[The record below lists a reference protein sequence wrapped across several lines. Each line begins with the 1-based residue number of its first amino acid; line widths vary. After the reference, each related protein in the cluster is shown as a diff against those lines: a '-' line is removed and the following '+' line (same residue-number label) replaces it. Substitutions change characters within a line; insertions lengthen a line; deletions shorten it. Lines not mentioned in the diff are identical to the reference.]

1 MHLMHV
7 FIGRFDLQVP
17 LLTVLVGA
25 GAVVAASFGL
35 IYLLPARAEKPDGD
49 RAVVP
54 RPVVMLLQTIALAYL
69 AFLIAVGLL
78 GRQATVLNSAVILF
92 WVITLPV
99 LPLLH
104 CIVGGMY
111 EVANP
116 FALIARLVTSGRS
129 ARKRVDPRLDRLGYW
144 PAVVLMFLLFWFELA
159 FRVIPS
165 SPLALG
171 VLAVGYTVFQVAMG
185 AWLGEGWYR
194 GGDVFQAMTTLA
206 STIAG
211 VAIHRDE
218 QGFVRVRTGLRPA
231 RFLPEGRGREALITI
246 WLAGVLA
253 DGVRVTPIW
262 KFILDHTTAMTNF
275 GSMGAVDLGDLTR
288 DTAEILFTWLA
299 FGIFFW
305 AFTRLAAALCHR
317 DPRELARVVSP
328 SLIPIALAYLFAHNL
343 TQLIVVGPLVLSPAD
358 AASAQFAITN
368 NSHSVSPQVVF
379 WVQVT
384 AIVLGHV
391 VAVIMAH
398 ARLARVEKN
407 GAMAIRGD
415 LGWLAAMVLY
425 TGTSL
430 WVLAQPITNG
440 G

>member
-1 MHLMHV
+1 MHLLHV

-17 LLTVLVGA
+17 LATVLVAA

-35 IYLLPARAEKPDGD
+35 IYLLPERPEKPDADG
-49 RAVVP
+49 RTVP
-54 RPVVMLLQTIALAYL
+54 RPVVMALQTLALLYIG
-69 AFLIAVGLL
+69 FIAVVGIF
-78 GRQATVLNSAVILF
+78 GRQEPLLNSALILF
-92 WVITLPV
+92 WVLTLPL

-104 CIVGGMY
+104 CVIGGMY

-116 FALIARLVTSGRS
+116 FALLARLVTAGGS
-129 ARKRVDPRLDRLGYW
+129 ARRPADPRVERLGYW
-144 PAVVLMFLLFWFELA
+144 PAVALMFLLFWFELA
-159 FRVIPS
+159 FRVVPA
-165 SPLALG
+165 SPRSLGILAL
-171 VLAVGYTVFQVAMG
+171 VYTAGQVAMG
-185 AWLGEGWYR
+185 AWLGEGWFR

-206 STIAG
+206 ST
-211 VAIHRDE
+211 VAAVALRRDE
-218 QGFVRVRTGLRPA
+218 QGFVRLRTGFRPA
-231 RFLPEGRGREALITI
+231 RFLPEGPGREALITI

-262 KFILDHTTAMTNF
+262 NFVLDHTTSMTNF
-275 GSMGAVDLGDLTR
+275 GSLGAVDLGDLTR

-305 AFTRLAAALCHR
+305 AFTRLAAALCAR
-317 DPRELARVVSP
+317 DPRDMARVVSP

-343 TQLIVVGPLVLSPAD
+343 TQLLVVGPLIASPAS
-358 AASAQFAITN
+358 AAAAQFALNT
-368 NSHSVSPQVVF
+368 NSHALAPAAVF

-384 AIVLGHV
+384 AIVIGHV

-398 ARLARVEKN
+398 ARLASVEKN
-407 GAMAIRGD
+407 SAVAIKAD
-415 LGWLAAMVLY
+415 LGWLTAMVLY

-430 WVLAQPITNG
+430 WVLAQPITTG

>member
-1 MHLMHV
+1 MHPLHV
-7 FIGRFDLQVP
+7 FIGRFDLQLP

-35 IYLLPARAEKPDGD
+35 IYLLPARPEQADGD

-54 RPVVMLLQTIALAYL
+54 RPAVMLLQTIALAYL
-69 AFLIAVGLL
+69 GFVIVVGLF
-78 GRQATVLNSAVILF
+78 GRQETVLNAALILF
-92 WVITLPV
+92 WVISLPG

-104 CIVGGMY
+104 CVVGGMY

-116 FALIARLVTSGRS
+116 FALIARLVTSGGS
-129 ARKRVDPRLDRLGYW
+129 ARKAPDRRTERLGYW
-144 PAVVLMFLLFWFELA
+144 PAVVLTFMLFWFELA
-159 FRVIPS
+159 FRVVPS
-165 SPLALG
+165 SPRALG
-171 VLAVGYTVFQVAMG
+171 VLAVVYTVFQVAMG

-194 GGDVFQAMTTLA
+194 GGDVFQAMTNLA

-211 VAIHRDE
+211 IALNRDQ
-218 QGFVRVRTGLRPA
+218 QGFVRLRTGFRPA

-262 KFILDHTTAMTNF
+262 KFILDHTTAMTNY
-275 GSMGAVDLGDLTR
+275 GSLGAVDLGDLTR

-299 FGIFFW
+299 FGIFFF
-305 AFTRLAAALCHR
+305 AFTRLAAALCGR
-317 DPRELARVVSP
+317 DPKELARVVSP

-343 TQLIVVGPLVLSPAD
+343 TQLIVVGPLVFSPAD

-368 NSHSVSPQVVF
+368 NSHSIAPALVF
-379 WVQVT
+379 WVQVA

-407 GAMAIRGD
+407 GAIAIRGD